1 MLNVIVLKLGNG
13 ENLQIVENSIFAVG
27 LHDGGGGYYD
37 IDVGGKFRTS

>member
-27 LHDGGGGYYD
+27 LHDGGGYYD
-37 IDVGGKFRTS
+37 IDVGSKFRTS